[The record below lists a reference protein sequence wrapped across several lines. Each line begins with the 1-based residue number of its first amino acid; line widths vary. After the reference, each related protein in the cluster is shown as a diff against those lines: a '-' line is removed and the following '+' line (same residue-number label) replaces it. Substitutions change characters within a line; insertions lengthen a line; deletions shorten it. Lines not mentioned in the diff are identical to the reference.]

1 MTSIERRQDRR
12 IQRTHQLLRQAFIE
26 IMREKGFAAM
36 SIRDITERANV
47 NRGTFYIHF
56 TDKYMLLDEVV
67 RDNFQQLLTRSLPP
81 DPKWDK
87 RTLHL
92 LILTVLNCF
101 EGKYHHR
108 HPPSRFPAAL
118 LERAIHKELSAL
130 LFTWLKKESSEGC
143 LERLN
148 EENLEDSEEFLTL
161 EAKARAAGWAIFGP
175 AIEWS
180 QEPIRIPA
188 EQMADAI
195 LMLIMEG
202 VGRERPGQTP
212 VQQSD

>member
-1 MTSIERRQDRR
+1 MTSIERRHDRR
-12 IQRTHQLLRQAFIE
+12 IQRTQQLLRQAFIE

-36 SIRDITERANV
+36 SVRDITERANV

-67 RDNFQQLLTRSLPP
+67 RDKFGQLVTSSLPP

-92 LILTVLNCF
+92 LILTVLDCF

-108 HPPSRFPAAL
+108 LPASRFPAAL
-118 LERAIHKELSAL
+118 LERAIHKELTGL
-130 LFTWLKKESSEGC
+130 LFTWLKKESSESC

-148 EENLEDSEEFLTL
+148 EEIPEDSEELLTL
-161 EAKARAAGWAIFGP
+161 EAKAQAAGWAIFGS
-175 AIEWS
+175 AIDWS
-180 QEPIRIPA
+180 QKPIKIPA

-202 VGRERPGQTP
+202 VSRETPGQTP
-212 VQQSD
+212 G